1 MCWSVIVD
9 KNCFGELKKPAGK
22 RLLEW
27 VRRRHGRLSYPSGG
41 RGAKEL
47 GKGWT
52 ATLFEQLRLA
62 GYAKRRGK
70 EVLRKRE
77 AELSAEKMRSDDPH
91 MLALA
96 WASEARVLVSRDQN
110 LCLDF
115 CGNLLP
121 ELTLQVHERF
131 PVHRE
136 VFPIDEGADVQR
148 QFLDERRC
156 ALLGAGESPS
166 R

>member
-9 KNCFGELKKPAGK
+9 ASCLGELKKPAGK
-22 RLLEW
+22 QLIGWL
-27 VRRRHGRLSYPSGG
+27 RRRHGKLHYPAGG
-41 RGAKEL
+41 RGAEEL

-52 ATLFEQLRLA
+52 AALFEQLRLA
-62 GYAKRRGK
+62 GHAKRRGK
-70 EVLRKRE
+70 EVLKKCE
-77 AELSAEKMRSDDPH
+77 ADLCVGRMSSDDPH
-91 MLALA
+91 VLALA
-96 WASEARVLVSRDQN
+96 WVAEARLLVSRDGD

-115 CGNLLP
+115 RGDLLP
-121 ELTLQVHERF
+121 ELTPQAHERF

-136 VFPIDEGADVQR
+136 IFPIEKDADAQR

-156 ALLGAGESPS
+156 ALVGADESPS

>member
-9 KNCFGELKKPAGK
+9 ADCFGELKKPAGK

-27 VRRRHGRLSYPSGG
+27 LRRRHGKLSYPAGS
-41 RGAKEL
+41 RGAEEL
-47 GKGWT
+47 GAGRT
-52 ATLFEQLRLA
+52 AVLFEQLRFA
-62 GYAKRRGK
+62 GHAKRRGREALK
-70 EVLRKRE
+70 KRE
-77 AELSAEKMRSDDPH
+77 ADLRVQKMRSDDPH

-96 WASEARVLVSRDQN
+96 WVSEARLLVSRDEN
-110 LCLDF
+110 LCSDF
-115 CGNLLP
+115 CGDLLP
-121 ELTLQVHERF
+121 DLTPQAHERF

-136 VFPIDEGADVQR
+136 IFPIEEGADAQR
-148 QFLDERRC
+148 QFLDDRRC

>member
-1 MCWSVIVD
+1 M
-9 KNCFGELKKPAGK
+9 LK
-22 RLLEW
+22 
-27 VRRRHGRLSYPSGG
+27 
-41 RGAKEL
+41 
-47 GKGWT
+47 
-52 ATLFEQLRLA
+52 
-62 GYAKRRGK
+62 
-70 EVLRKRE
+70 KRE
-77 AELSAEKMRSDDPH
+77 AELNVEKMKSNDPH

-96 WASEARVLVSRDQN
+96 WASEARLLVSRDRN

-115 CGNLLP
+115 CGDLLP
-121 ELTLQVHERF
+121 ELTLQALF

-136 VFPIDEGADVQR
+136 IFPIEESADAQR

>member
-9 KNCFGELKKPAGK
+9 ADCFGELKKPAGK
-22 RLLEW
+22 TLLGW
-27 VRRRHGRLSYPSGG
+27 LGRRHGRLFYPTGG

-47 GKGWT
+47 RDSAAAG
-52 ATLFEQLRLA
+52 LFEQLRLL
-62 GYAKRRGK
+62 GHAKRRGRETLK
-70 EVLRKRE
+70 KRE
-77 AELSAEKMRSDDPH
+77 AELSVKKMRSNDPH

-96 WASEARVLVSRDQN
+96 WVSEARVLVSRDQN

-121 ELTLQVHERF
+121 DLTRQAHERF
-131 PVHRE
+131 PVHRGI
-136 VFPIDEGADVQR
+136 FPIEEDADAQR

>member
-22 RLLEW
+22 RLLDW
-27 VRRRHGRLSYPSGG
+27 LRRRHGRLSYPAGG
-41 RGAKEL
+41 RGAEEL
-47 GKGWT
+47 GRAWT
-52 ATLFEQLRLA
+52 AALFDELRFA
-62 GYAKRRGK
+62 GHAKRRGR
-70 EVLRKRE
+70 EVLKKRE
-77 AELSAEKMRSDDPH
+77 AELSVEKMKSDDPH

-96 WASEARVLVSRDQN
+96 WASEARVLVSRDQK

-115 CGNLLP
+115 CGDLLP
-121 ELTLQVHERF
+121 ELTPQAHERF

-136 VFPIDEGADVQR
+136 IFPIEEGADAQR
-148 QFLDERRC
+148 QFLDDRRC

>member
-9 KNCFGELKKPAGK
+9 ADCFGELKKPAGK
-22 RLLEW
+22 RLLDW
-27 VRRRHGRLSYPSGG
+27 LGRRHGKLSYPVGG
-41 RGAKEL
+41 RAAKEV
-47 GKGWT
+47 GTGT
-52 ATLFEQLRLA
+52 AVLFEQLRLL
-62 GYAKRRGK
+62 GHAKRRGRETLK
-70 EVLRKRE
+70 ECE
-77 AELSAEKMRSDDPH
+77 AELSVKKMRSDDPH

-96 WASEARVLVSRDQN
+96 WVSEARLLVSRDQN

-115 CGNLLP
+115 CGDILP
-121 ELTLQVHERF
+121 DLPPQAHEQF
-131 PVHRE
+131 PAHRE
-136 VFPIDEGADVQR
+136 IFPIEEGADAQR